1 MYKWKP
7 KPHWPSSTHFLT
19 HPRSSL
25 APPTHLFSSTSSLMG
40 CEMSDAE
47 PTLTHIEP
55 RCTEKLLSV
64 HDNSD
69 ASVTESMSSDVLK
82 TLSALCLISSFFF
95 SEPYLTGLL
104 CGETNLFLF
113 WIFLTFVISVLDLFI
128 HVYFLCTWV
137 PLSFDINE
145 SLLLIKKKKKKKGF
159 GKGTNLLD
167 EKRSGNG

>member
-55 RCTEKLLSV
+55 TCTEKLLSV
-64 HDNSD
+64 RDNSD
-69 ASVTESMSSDVLK
+69 ASVIESMSSDVLK

-145 SLLLIKKKKKKKGF
+145 SLLLIKKKKKKGF